1 MSEANRPIL
10 PGERMLAL
18 DVIRGFA
25 MFGVLL
31 AYCLWSLGTLP
42 AEAYSSLDRTLETV
56 LSFTVDNKFYTLLAF
71 LFGLGFQL
79 QLGRAGGDEGETVRL
94 YRRRLLVL
102 AGIGLVHALL
112 LRNGD
117 ILLPYALTGL
127 LLIPFRRASDQ
138 VLVAAALLILL
149 AEIATRLLW
158 EPSGLPVPSRPNASE
173 QPYLVE
179 NFLWVRYWYLTPQFT
194 WPLNLTLFL
203 FGFLAGRNEWLTSL
217 AAEPR
222 RLLTLLAAGLTAGA
236 GFYPASTA
244 LAAALN
250 GGGHPELTPFATLLF
265 TFHAWGMACAYA
277 ALILLA
283 LRSTAGRTALSPLAA
298 VGRMALTN
306 YLMQAA
312 VIVPLCLA
320 FGWFDRFTP
329 ARALLLVAVYFPLQA
344 AFSLLWLRRF
354 DFGPAEWLWRL
365 LTYGRMPRS
374 RRAAEAEATL

>member
-1 MSEANRPIL
+1 MGEANRPIL
-10 PGERMLAL
+10 PGERILAL

-42 AEAYSSLDRTLETV
+42 AEAYSPVDRTLETV
-56 LSFTVDNKFYTLLAF
+56 LSFAVDNKFYTLLAF

-79 QLGRAGGDEGETVRL
+79 QLGRAGIEDGEIVRL

-102 AGIGLVHALL
+102 AGIGLAHALL

-127 LLIPFRRASDQ
+127 LLIPFRRAADRT
-138 VLVAAALLILL
+138 LVAAALLILL
-149 AEIATRLLW
+149 AEFALRLLW
-158 EPSGLPVPSRPNASE
+158 EPSGLPVPQRPEAAGR
-173 QPYLVE
+173 PYLVE
-179 NFLWVRYWYLTPQFT
+179 NFLWVRYWYLSPQFT

-203 FGFLAGRNEWLTSL
+203 FGFLAGRNNWLTQL
-217 AAEPR
+217 AAAPR
-222 RLLTLLAAGLTAGA
+222 RLLTLLAVGLAAGA
-236 GFYPASTA
+236 VLFPASTM

-250 GGGHPELTPFATLLF
+250 RAGQAELIPFATLLF
-265 TFHAWGMACAYA
+265 TLHAWGMASAYA
-277 ALILLA
+277 ALILFA
-283 LRSTAGRTALSPLAA
+283 LRGATGRAALAPLAA

-320 FGWFDRFTP
+320 FEWFDRFTP
-329 ARALLLVAVYFPLQA
+329 SRALLLVAIYFPLQA

-354 DFGPAEWLWRL
+354 DFGPAEWFWRL
-365 LTYGRMPRS
+365 LTYGRVPRS